1 MKNTL
6 HRLAASLCI
15 AASLSAQLGAQAA
28 DAYPSKPITLIVPW
42 NAGGAV
48 DLVGR
53 KVTELMN
60 RNGGVNVVIENI
72 AGASSLIGLAKV
84 ARAAPDGY
92 TFGIATPSLM
102 GAIAQRTTPLR
113 LENFTIMN
121 QVGIDQLM
129 LAVPKSSPANNV
141 EEFVKLMQ
149 TKPGGVSIGVPGRNN
164 INHIFAAMLAKATN
178 TQYTNVSYT
187 GGSKVLID
195 LAGNHIDAGVV
206 KPSETIGQ
214 VKAGLVKAIGVF
226 SNTRVEAMPDLPT
239 FAERKV
245 DVFPYGDVEQVTFL
259 VGPKGVPADR
269 LARAQELF
277 AQVLGS
283 AEYRKFAVDHGMT
296 VTDLSGA
303 KMEKVVRDVQRTF
316 DTVAP
321 KIFTKVVE

>member
-1 MKNTL
+1 
-6 HRLAASLCI
+6 
-15 AASLSAQLGAQAA
+15 
-28 DAYPSKPITLIVPW
+28 
-42 NAGGAV
+42 
-48 DLVGR
+48 
-53 KVTELMN
+53 
-60 RNGGVNVVIENI
+60 
-72 AGASSLIGLAKV
+72 
-84 ARAAPDGY
+84 
-92 TFGIATPSLM
+92 
-102 GAIAQRTTPLR
+102 
-113 LENFTIMN
+113 
-121 QVGIDQLM
+121 
-129 LAVPKSSPANNV
+129 
-141 EEFVKLMQ
+141 
-149 TKPGGVSIGVPGRNN
+149 VSIGVPGRNN

-321 KIFTKVVE
+321 KIFTNVVE